1 MHFNYLRIVQIQNE
15 DKTQRDK
22 EALCVAPLASLSLS
36 LSQEE
41 TIYRATFRCFFHQK
55 SQKSQLWPTQTQK
68 RKRKKI
74 IEMTR
79 IILNPRKK
87 SLVYIHENRN

>member
-36 LSQEE
+36 LKKKLFIELLSDASF
-41 TIYRATFRCFFHQK
+41 IKRARNLNYG
-55 SQKSQLWPTQTQK
+55 QLK
-68 RKRKKI
+68 
-74 IEMTR
+74 
-79 IILNPRKK
+79 
-87 SLVYIHENRN
+87 H